1 MQIQKEIT
9 TVETNPQ
16 TIKKD
21 DNVENNN
28 NYRKAK
34 DVNVSYANK
43 VFYTNLKIATLE
55 WVFTNIK
62 SDVWKERIEKVR
74 AEKDND
80 ARKKLKSDTL
90 MYFNIGTFKD
100 NKRSNANF
108 LSSEF
113 MIFDFD
119 HVEGDIILK
128 KNSFKENK
136 NVYAVFISPS
146 GDGLKVI
153 TRLDSVINSSSQYSR
168 IYKHYAK
175 VFGATVGEKADKTSD
190 ASRPCFISHDPDLY
204 VNENAEPLNTNLG
217 EVYYEED
224 PHIQTPAPTGPLSEE
239 QIVVSDNVNLWEG
252 VSVGQRTNRRGQL
265 IGILLNKGVSQKI
278 TTDIL
283 LMYND
288 RCTPPEDKKKIVSE
302 VADYYKRYAKVESE
316 FWEIKTNN
324 NGDKYAFIKDIKLFN
339 TVESAGFGKIYK
351 DKSNYIIK
359 VENKIM
365 DTATIPQI
373 KDFLRAIVEGRR
385 YSEANK
391 NLILEKLVFHTGG
404 ILSDSSME
412 YLKTYDSL
420 VKRDSKDK
428 ANLYYRN
435 CFVQVDKTRGAEV
448 KEYSQLDGIIWKS
461 QILQRDFKL
470 LNSGEKKSDFEI
482 FLRNVMRGDLERFN
496 AIKSAIGYLV
506 HDYKNPVECKA
517 VVLNDEK
524 ISDNPNGRTGKSII
538 GKAIQKMRKSARI
551 DGKNFKF
558 DRFCFQMVELDTK
571 VMDFNDVTK
580 NFDFEKLFSIVTDEL
595 NVEKKNLPSFSL
607 SFDES
612 PKILISTNF
621 TLKGE
626 GASYRARM
634 FELEFSDF
642 YNDKHTPLNDFGK
655 TFFDEWDEQEW
666 LLFDNFMIHCVQF
679 YLQNGLVE
687 TDKINLNK
695 RKIINNT
702 NPSFV
707 SFMEAHTEIINIRT
721 SKHDFYLKF
730 QRENDDFDN
739 LKKNTFT
746 KWLKSYAAFASLEY
760 IEEKS
765 NSSQYFTLKQ

>member
-1 MQIQKEIT
+1 M
-9 TVETNPQ
+9 ETNPQ

-21 DNVENNN
+21 DNVENNS
-28 NYRKAK
+28 NYRNAK
-34 DVNVSYANK
+34 DVSVSHADK
-43 VFYTNLKIATLE
+43 VYHTDLKIATLDWIFE
-55 WVFTNIK
+55 NIK
-62 SDVWKERIEKVR
+62 REVWKGRIEKVR

-90 MYFNIGTFKD
+90 MYFNIGIFKD
-100 NKRSNANF
+100 NKRSNAAF

-113 MIFDFD
+113 MVFDFD
-119 HVEGDIILK
+119 HLEGDINEK
-128 KNSFKENK
+128 KNSLKENK

-153 TRLDSVINSSSQYSR
+153 ARLDSVINSSSDYSR
-168 IYKHYAK
+168 IYKHYANA
-175 VFGATVGEKADKTSD
+175 FGATVGEKADKTSD
-190 ASRPCFISHDPDLY
+190 ASRPCFISYDPDLY
-204 VNENAEPLNTNLG
+204 INENAEPLNTNLE

-224 PHIQTPAPTGPLSEE
+224 AHTQTPAPTGPLSEE
-239 QIVVSDNVNLWEG
+239 QIVVSDDLNLWDG
-252 VSVGQRTNRRGQL
+252 VADGQRTNRRGQL
-265 IGILLNKGVSQKI
+265 IGKLLNRGVLQKDTSEILLLHNKS
-278 TTDIL
+278 
-283 LMYND
+283 
-288 RCTPPEDKKKIVSE
+288 CTPPEDAKKIIAE
-302 VADYYKRYAKVESE
+302 VAGYYKRYAKDESD
-316 FWEIKTNN
+316 FWEIKKEK
-324 NGDKYAFIKDIKLFN
+324 NGEKFATIKDIKLFN
-339 TVESAGFGKIYK
+339 VVESAGFGKIYK
-351 DKSNYIIK
+351 NNSNYLIK

-373 KDFLRAIVEGRR
+373 KDFLRAIVERRR
-385 YSEANK
+385 YAEVNK
-391 NLILEKLVFHTGG
+391 NLILEQLVCHTRG

-428 ANLYYRN
+428 AYLYYRN
-435 CFVQVDKTRGAEV
+435 CYVEIDKSLGAEI
-448 KEYSQLDGIIWKS
+448 KEYRQLDGIIWKS
-461 QILQRDFKL
+461 QIISRDFKL
-470 LNSGEKKSDFEI
+470 LISEDKKSDFEI
-482 FLRNVMRGDLERFN
+482 FLQNVMRGNEGRFN

-506 HDYKNPVECKA
+506 HDYKNPVEGKA

-607 SFDES
+607 TFDES

-655 TFFDEWDEQEW
+655 TFFDEWDEKEW
-666 LLFDNFMIHCVQF
+666 LLFDNFMIQCVLF

-687 TDKINLNK
+687 TDKINLDK
-695 RKIINNT
+695 RKIMNNT

-707 SFMEAHTEIINIRT
+707 SFMEAHTEIINVRT

-730 QRENDDFDN
+730 QRENDDFDS

-746 KWLKSYAAFASLEY
+746 KWLKSYAAYASLDYLELN
-760 IEEKS
+760 S
-765 NSSQYFTLKQ
+765 NSIQYFTLKQ